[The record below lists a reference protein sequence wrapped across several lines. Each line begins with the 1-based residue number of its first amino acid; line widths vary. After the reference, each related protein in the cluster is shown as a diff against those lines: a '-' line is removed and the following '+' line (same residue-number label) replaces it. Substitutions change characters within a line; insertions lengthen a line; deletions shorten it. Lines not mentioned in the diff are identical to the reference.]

1 MKTVL
6 FAINYLGYNGA
17 PLFAFS
23 IAKIL
28 RKNGFHV
35 HIWSYYDGELHHN
48 FEKNGISVEL
58 VNPRIIKRTDIE
70 QKARE
75 YDCLI
80 AFTITTYQI
89 VQYCCNIVP
98 TIWYIHEGH
107 NLEEYL
113 KEYNCKRIFLQKHRI
128 WVVSE
133 YTQQYIF
140 EIWKKETEVIHNFVP
155 DVFEK
160 YQTIE
165 NSPHKKIRFLLLG
178 NMIERKAFDVFF
190 NAFLLLD
197 EVDKRKCE
205 LHYAGDIPDTEYAHD
220 LTKKIE
226 QYHNVIYHGIILDE
240 KIYELYHDCDVVV
253 IPSRDESCSLVAL
266 EAAMM
271 AMPCIISE
279 NVGARYMIDS
289 ESGWV
294 VRTGDSKS
302 LSWVFH
308 DIIAGKYDLI
318 SMGTH
323 ARKNYLNYA
332 TETIYE
338 DILLKK
344 LYSILSFNR
353 MRWNLVHR
361 IKHVLQKHRDLLEES
376 PFKLLEIP
384 KKSKIVLYGAGKNGQ
399 YWKEKLE
406 KTRYCKVVAWVD
418 KKADGKALIHPD
430 LILKIKFDYILIS
443 VKNREAQK
451 EIKKELINKRIP
463 EYKIKILE
471 E

>member
-1 MKTVL
+1 MRKVLVVIKDFGCNGSPLYAFHVAAILKRNGYYVNVWSYDDGVLRTKFEKECINVEIINPDNTLRTYIEKKTV
-6 FAINYLGYNGA
+6 
-17 PLFAFS
+17 
-23 IAKIL
+23 K
-28 RKNGFHV
+28 
-35 HIWSYYDGELHHN
+35 
-48 FEKNGISVEL
+48 
-58 VNPRIIKRTDIE
+58 
-70 QKARE
+70 

-89 VQYCCNIVP
+89 VQYCCNLLP

-107 NLEEYL
+107 NLKEYL
-113 KEYNCKRIFLQKHRI
+113 REYNCKRIFLQKHRI

-133 YTQQYIF
+133 YAQQYIF
-140 EIWKKETEVIHNFVP
+140 ETWKKETKVVHNFVP
-155 DVFEK
+155 DVYEK
-160 YQTIE
+160 YQMIKS
-165 NSPHKKIRFLLLG
+165 SPHKKIRFLLLG

-190 NAFLLLD
+190 DAFLLLN
-197 EVDKRKCE
+197 EVDKQKCE
-205 LHYAGDIPDTEYAHD
+205 LHYAGDIPDTAYTHD
-220 LTKKIE
+220 LIKKIE
-226 QYHNVIYHGIILDE
+226 QYDNVIYHGTLLGGE
-240 KIYELYHDCDVVV
+240 LYNLYHDCDVVV

-279 NVGARYMIDS
+279 NVGAQYMIDS
-289 ESGWV
+289 ESGWI
-294 VRTGDSKS
+294 VRTGDPKA
-302 LSWVFH
+302 LSRVFH
-308 DIIAGKYDLI
+308 DILSNKYDLT
-318 SMGTH
+318 SMGNH
-323 ARKNYLNYA
+323 ARTKYLNYA
-332 TETIYE
+332 TEKIYE
-338 DILLKK
+338 DILLKN
-344 LYSILSFNR
+344 LDSIFSSNR
-353 MRWNLVHR
+353 MIWNLVHR

-406 KTRYCKVVAWVD
+406 KTRYCKVVAWAD

-430 LILKIKFDYILIS
+430 LIFTIKFDYILIS